1 MKNPHGVEPTR
12 YMKREESKFAICND
26 HGFGPAFGDGKA
38 VDIAILLKDGTCF
51 GLIVNDGTHG
61 YKCHP
66 EYKSSLYVGN
76 LDGLKDNI
84 FFLLECEV
92 YCIDN
97 YKDYVYNTCKYPDI
111 IWNCIETNEIDDQ
124 PLNQIVD
131 DVELLKDINTI
142 DYKVSTTR
150 LKISQYY
157 LKNPSKVLPNTQL
170 VDQQYDSYLRKWLG
184 SYYNWKLIYRASE
197 HGYTAES
204 FHECCND
211 KGPTFVIIRST
222 EGWLFGGYTT
232 KSWSGDCIYEMIYLL
247 HNIGET
253 KNDSSAF
260 IFTLKN
266 PYGVEP
272 TQYMKRRESKW
283 VILCQSDKGP
293 QFCNERGP
301 DIVYVFQNGVCHGFI
316 GSDGTHG
323 YECHPEYKSS
333 LYVGNTD
340 GPDGMHSFSVLECEV
355 FAHM

>member
-1 MKNPHGVEPTR
+1 MDCVYLFCCYLIGIVPLKDDDKAFIFTLKNPHGVEPTR
-12 YMKREESKFAICND
+12 YMKRKESKFAIDCEQEL
-26 HGFGPAFGDGKA
+26 GPAFGDRNDI
-38 VDIAILLKDGTCF
+38 DIAILSKDGAYF
-51 GLIVNDGTHG
+51 GLIGSNGTHG
-61 YKCHP
+61 YECHP

-76 LDGLKDNI
+76 TDGPDGAHVC
-84 FFLLECEV
+84 LLVECEV

-111 IWNCIETNEIDDQ
+111 IWNYIETKEIDDQ

-150 LKISQYY
+150 LEISQYY

-197 HGYTAES
+197 HGYTVES

-232 KSWSGDCIYEMIYLL
+232 KSWSGDCI
-247 HNIGET
+247 
-253 KNDSSAF
+253 
-260 IFTLKN
+260 
-266 PYGVEP
+266 
-272 TQYMKRRESKW
+272 
-283 VILCQSDKGP
+283 
-293 QFCNERGP
+293 
-301 DIVYVFQNGVCHGFI
+301 
-316 GSDGTHG
+316 
-323 YECHPEYKSS
+323 
-333 LYVGNTD
+333 
-340 GPDGMHSFSVLECEV
+340 
-355 FAHM
+355 